1 MADIR
6 INSLPT
12 TASASSSNDFL
23 AIDGATNGTRKLS
36 AYSPTFGGNLTVS
49 GSSGITAT
57 DVILGSSGPSVKST
71 LSARAPRQGL
81 VFDGTGT
88 ATLTFATGAGDF
100 SFAWRQTLS
109 ALPASYGY
117 IVKGASNG
125 FSIFINAG
133 TGSIAIE
140 KSGTGPDIS
149 TGVNATVGTTDE
161 FVYVRT
167 IANTGTEGKLYRNG
181 VLVATVADA
190 RDYSGATSYF
200 GGNVSSNRLTGTF
213 GVLAYNR
220 ALSAAEVV
228 ALYEAGTPNAIST
241 SGLLLAPD
249 AGQAGGG
256 LTWYDTS
263 GNAANI
269 TLPASGVTWNVP
281 SSQKTASGWTYG
293 GNLTVSGTGT
303 SSFAGRV
310 NFNGASGV
318 GLPNNTIIG
327 FAKSDGTANNWQ
339 IYCDTSNGLSFVNTG
354 YAGVAIRM
362 VDTTGNLLLG
372 TTTDSGNGKLQLA
385 SSTAT
390 SGGLGFGTDVSLY
403 RSAAGT
409 LALMDYT
416 SAATGVGGVL
426 NLQGFTSGTSGLN
439 NFAIIKG
446 TKASGTVGG
455 NFIVQTSD
463 TSGNPQ
469 TALTLDSSQNATF
482 AKALTVNG
490 PSNASA
496 TASLQFG
503 SADNAVIATV
513 NSMIFQVDSTGSVA
527 GRTYEWKKGAAGY
540 SGGTSLMTLDNSG
553 NATFAGSVTAT
564 TSSASGVESG
574 FSNTAVNTAAYSLF
588 SIKTASGG
596 GDPYL
601 LFYNVG
607 VEAWSIG
614 MDVSDSN
621 SWKLSR
627 STSVGS
633 NDRLTITTAGDA
645 TFAGNLIRNGAAAT
659 DRGIQFATSSITRWF
674 LYEDNVAESGSNAG
688 SNLRLASYTDGGGYL
703 SQIFE
708 ITRSTGLTTFNGQVA
723 LTTSTPASASAT
735 GVAGTITWD
744 SSYIYVCTAT
754 NTWKRVAIA
763 TW

>member
-6 INSLPT
+6 INSLPS
-12 TASASSSNDFL
+12 TATSFNTDDYI
-23 AIDGATNGTRKLS
+23 AIDGASGGTRKML
-36 AYSPTFGGNLTVS
+36 AATLPL
-49 GSSGITAT
+49 T
-57 DVILGSSGPSVKST
+57 DVTLGGSSGPSVKSS

-372 TTTDSGNGKLQLA
+372 TTTDGGQKLQVA
-385 SSTAT
+385 GTVNISNPGSSTIANFT
-390 SGGLGFGTDVSLY
+390 N
-403 RSAAGT
+403 SANADFQVILT
-409 LALMDYT
+409 AST
-416 SAATGVGGVL
+416 SAKIGSSTP
-426 NLQGFTSGTSGLN
+426 TSLLLMTNS
-439 NFAIIKG
+439 
-446 TKASGTVGG
+446 T
-455 NFIVQTSD
+455 
-463 TSGNPQ
+463 

-553 NATFAGSVTAT
+553 NATFAGTISQPTA
-564 TSSASGVESG
+564 SAGQNNVQTRADNSGFWNNMNNNSNTGRLIYGVE
-574 FSNTAVNTAAYSLF
+574 
-588 SIKTASGG
+588 
-596 GDPYL
+596 
-601 LFYNVG
+601 
-607 VEAWSIG
+607 
-614 MDVSDSN
+614 
-621 SWKLSR
+621 
-627 STSVGS
+627 
-633 NDRLTITTAGDA
+633 
-645 TFAGNLIRNGAAAT
+645 GAAGASFT
-659 DRGIQFATSSITRWF
+659 
-674 LYEDNVAESGSNAG
+674 GSTANAAFAG
-688 SNLRLASYTDGGGYL
+688 SNGVNAFHLLANGAIAATVATTAIFVANTTAAPAANPTGGGYL
-703 SQIFE
+703 YVESGALKYRGSSG
-708 ITRSTGLTTFNGQVA
+708 TVTT
-723 LTTSTPASASAT
+723 
-735 GVAGTITWD
+735 
-744 SSYIYVCTAT
+744 
-754 NTWKRVAIA
+754 IA
-763 TW
+763 NA